1 LLHRFLLQAGASAR
15 EFGDCCWNFRFCIAV
30 ERFGFAESRLACGLA
45 FFSVVAAI
53 CCTFFTQPVN
63 SLACT
68 TARKRTEM
76 LLVRDFVAHMANE
89 VVKRLVEGGQIET
102 KAPQAVANRIRLRML
117 EELTVED
124 RLNEEVRQIL
134 IERQD
139 EMRSTGVSYQEMYKK
154 VKQHLA
160 RDRKLVLR

>member
-1 LLHRFLLQAGASAR
+1 
-15 EFGDCCWNFRFCIAV
+15 
-30 ERFGFAESRLACGLA
+30 
-45 FFSVVAAI
+45 
-53 CCTFFTQPVN
+53 
-63 SLACT
+63 
-68 TARKRTEM
+68 M
-76 LLVRDFVAHMANE
+76 LLVRDYVAYMANE
-89 VVKRLVEGGQIET
+89 VVKRLVEGGHIET
-102 KAPQAVANRIRLRML
+102 KAAGALANRVRQRML

-134 IERQD
+134 VERQD